1 MAVGGATG
9 TRCAGWSALSGF
21 SHYGLRCPFIGG
33 VKADM
38 SVDMPLLPKM
48 ALLGH
53 GAVSELSPLSGVKQ
67 KLDFGAVR
75 AAFDPLRKSR
85 SRTKMGRSTVAPS
98 MRSGRQSGGRGP
110 YRFDFGQP
118 AESRWKGYPAD

>member
-1 MAVGGATG
+1 
-9 TRCAGWSALSGF
+9 
-21 SHYGLRCPFIGG
+21 
-33 VKADM
+33 M

-75 AAFDPLRKSR
+75 AAFDPLR
-85 SRTKMGRSTVAPS
+85 TWA
-98 MRSGRQSGGRGP
+98 
-110 YRFDFGQP
+110 
-118 AESRWKGYPAD
+118 